1 MTHPLL
7 LTKEEVVSAGKA
19 NSYPY
24 SVLSSVSRY
33 MLNDNLRGAKLYH
46 SDVYYVREAM
56 HKRTGWWLPLP
67 DVEKAMRA
75 EGWTERSYRK
85 F

>member
-1 MTHPLL
+1 MKHPLC
-7 LTKEEVVSAGKA
+7 LTKEEVEA
-19 NSYPY
+19 NGAINSIPY
-24 SVLSSVSRY
+24 SVLSDAFRR
-33 MLNDNLRGAKLYH
+33 MLNEDLKSAKLYH

-56 HKRTGWWLPLP
+56 RKRTGFFFPLP

-75 EGWTERSYRK
+75 EGWSERSYRK